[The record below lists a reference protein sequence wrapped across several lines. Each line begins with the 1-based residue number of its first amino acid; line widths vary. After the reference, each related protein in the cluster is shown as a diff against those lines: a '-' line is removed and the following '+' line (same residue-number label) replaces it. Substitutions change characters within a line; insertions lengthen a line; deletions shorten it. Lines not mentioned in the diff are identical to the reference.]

1 MRCGRNRPLNS
12 VPPACHYPAAMITRL
27 KTSFVALLAIVLLA
41 ACSTEPPQPMRQL
54 TFAHQPP
61 LKLNVASL
69 EVVSSYKAPRKSP
82 HVEHK
87 FPIAP
92 EEALKLWAE
101 DRLRAMGRSES
112 ARYTVLNAAVTEE
125 PLPKTQ
131 GFVGAFKNEPSEL
144 YTATVEAQLEIF
156 DDSGRRVQ
164 LASARATRSRSLIEG
179 AKPEE
184 RERMWFELIEALMK
198 DFNEAMERAI
208 RENAG
213 PWLL

>member
-12 VPPACHYPAAMITRL
+12 APPTCHYPAAMVTRL
-27 KTSFVALLAIVLLA
+27 KTSVVALLAILLLA
-41 ACSTEPPQPMRQL
+41 ACSSEPQKPLPEL
-54 TFAHQPP
+54 TFAHRPP
-61 LKLNVASL
+61 IKLNVATL
-69 EVVSSYKAPRKSP
+69 DIVSSYKASTTPP
-82 HVEHK
+82 HVEQK
-87 FPIAP
+87 FPIPP
-92 EEALKLWAE
+92 EEALIRWAQ
-101 DRLRAMGRSES
+101 DRLRALGRSES

-156 DDSGRRVQ
+156 DDTGRRVQ

-184 RERMWFELIEALMK
+184 RERMWFDLIEALMK
-198 DFNEAMERAI
+198 DFDEAMERAI